1 MPSCEKY
8 VHVLLLTIIRFFFKG
23 ENISPDETGPPA
35 PPPVPE
41 TNVRIGNNLLRFIIS
56 QIFKVA

>member
-41 TNVRIGNNLLRFIIS
+41 TNVRIGNITVIRNHNSSNI
-56 QIFKVA
+56 